1 MYFNGPP
8 SPTMSSISKKRN
20 RLSFVCQACRKA
32 KTKCDQEKPRCGRCI
47 KQNLFCIY
55 DVARQK
61 APRNPN
67 KDATIARLKKEI
79 RYWRNKTVDLT
90 QEKKDFYTALNRST
104 EEPSKSVKRMGKSS
118 LNNTFPISLYKTHP
132 RLIMTKVMKR
142 EINPL
147 SEKYLIF
154 QDTFLKT
161 LIASVL
167 LNSSRNSMI
176 PALNADISSS
186 GTQPCVRNNVVKMR
200 DVLLKNSK
208 YESQRKSINQFT
220 DRLLQKKD
228 PEEQAAINNVISLL
242 YSNNE
247 SSYLEDTCS
256 SENDYSDL
264 LKNYITEIEK
274 TIPPK
279 AITELYVSHFFE
291 HIYHLI
297 PFANKEMF
305 EESIHITVQ
314 YDEFEKVRLSMG
326 TTLLRNKMENLCILL
341 LILRISYISLK
352 FIEEKIEDYSP
363 YITKKML
370 EQYPIQSKIIF
381 LSQQILAS
389 ENWCACA
396 NENTISCLLY
406 IWSAFVFSPTEGD
419 FLLEQP
425 SDIIIN
431 LVIIIGT
438 SIGLHRD
445 PSDFPALNHP
455 EVSDKRLLNLRRIQW
470 LSIISMAS
478 LESSLK
484 GRLLV
489 SPLSMIDLFI
499 NVRDPNCVEIYKGR
513 VKKDLTGSESD
524 EQLLEIHEVFFYRA
538 QLALFLSDLNN
549 ITISYSGSVP
559 MDTLETLRIKA
570 NELLRNKFQLRNVDI
585 NISDEERTFQKLS
598 FNSVL
603 NSISLS
609 GQILG
614 KLMML
619 RASIALMLYFET
631 LAMERSECL
640 PFFYKYFFQCCAD
653 TISLMRFFLLYFN
666 GSYEKVLS
674 SLVCCITTKVI
685 QVAVPTTMFTLL
697 VIIMRAELAKNMLLI
712 KCNECNARGDINNL
726 PEIKEKI
733 KFLDIIKDNFE
744 KLLLEV
750 YLLASQHLR
759 FKYFYIFKMLTL
771 FDVFIQ
777 RLRKGQLFSGL
788 FVKVNKDQ
796 TTKKIATM
804 LELTLGINLDKS
816 DHLIDRLKGKNP
828 TVNFSLNQLN
838 QILKEFDKIRNIGTT
853 DPHNSLNLSKP
864 NIKDNTPTIE
874 LLLNSTMEKHSN
886 APSSSYSK
894 EAATL
899 GGTSTRVPAHN
910 SGNHSDG
917 EKLPSLTYSSENS
930 CDAPNLNFVAGN
942 NDYNSNDANANNDT
956 AVSDNTKSSSNF
968 KRRNDAPMPSL
979 DGLMD
984 VPDIFGSLDFFDY
997 DLLFQN
1003 D

>member
-1 MYFNGPP
+1 MYLNDAS
-8 SPTMSSISKKRN
+8 SPTTDRISRKRN

-32 KTKCDQEKPRCGRCI
+32 KTKCDQEKPRCGRCT

-55 DVARQK
+55 DVARQA

-90 QEKKDFYTALNRST
+90 QEKKDFYTALKRPT
-104 EEPSKSVKRMGKSS
+104 EALAKNTRKTSKSSQK
-118 LNNTFPISLYKTHP
+118 NNFPISLYKTHP

-142 EINPL
+142 EVNPL

-186 GTQPCVRNNVVKMR
+186 RTQPCVRNNVVKMR
-200 DVLLKNSK
+200 EVLLRNSK
-208 YESQRKSINQFT
+208 YESQRRSINEFT
-220 DRLLQKKD
+220 DRLLQKKN
-228 PEEQAAINNVISLL
+228 PEEQLAINKVISLL
-242 YSNNE
+242 YSNRE
-247 SSYLEDTCS
+247 SSYLEDTCP

-264 LKNYITEIEK
+264 LKGYISEIEK
-274 TIPPK
+274 TVPPK
-279 AITELYVSHFFE
+279 AITEQYLSHFFE
-291 HIYHLI
+291 HIFHLI
-297 PFANKEMF
+297 PFASKEML
-305 EESIHITVQ
+305 EESIHTTVR
-314 YDEFEKVRLSMG
+314 YNEFGKVRLSLG

-341 LILRISYISLK
+341 LILRISYISLT
-352 FIEEKIEDYSP
+352 FIEDKIEDYSP
-363 YITKKML
+363 YITKEML
-370 EQYPIQSKIIF
+370 EQYPIQSETIF
-381 LSQQILAS
+381 LAQQILAS

-455 EVSDKRLLNLRRIQW
+455 QVSDKRLLNLRRIQW
-470 LSIISMAS
+470 LSTISMAS

-499 NVRDPNCVEIYKGR
+499 NVRDPNCVEIYKKR

-524 EQLLEIHEVFFYRA
+524 EQLLEIHEIFFHRA

-559 MDTLETLRIKA
+559 MDTLENLRIKA
-570 NELLRNKFQLRNVDI
+570 NELLRNNFQLRSVDI
-585 NISDEERTFQKLS
+585 NILDEEKTFQKLS

-619 RASIALMLYFET
+619 RASIALMLYFEA

-640 PFFYKYFFQCCAD
+640 PFFFKYFFQCCAD
-653 TISLMRFFLLYFN
+653 TISLMKFFLLYFN

-674 SLVCCITTKVI
+674 SLVCFITTKVI
-685 QVAVPTTMFTLL
+685 QLAVPTTMFTLL
-697 VIIMRAELAKNMLLI
+697 VIIMRVELAKNMLLI
-712 KCNECNARGDINNL
+712 KCNECNARGDISSL
-726 PEIKEKI
+726 PKIKEKI
-733 KFLDIIKDNFE
+733 RSLDIIKDNFE
-744 KLLLEV
+744 RLLLEV
-750 YLLASQHLR
+750 YLLASQNLR

-788 FVKVNKDQ
+788 FVKVNKDS

-816 DHLIDRLKGKNP
+816 DHLIDRLKGKNL
-828 TVNFSLNQLN
+828 TVNFTLDQLSE
-838 QILKEFDKIRNIGTT
+838 ILSEFDKISEISTT
-853 DPHNSLNLSKP
+853 DSHNSMNSSKP
-864 NIKDNTPTIE
+864 NMKDNTPTIE
-874 LLLNSTMEKHSN
+874 LLLNSTMDKNSDV
-886 APSSSYSK
+886 APLNCLNK
-894 EAATL
+894 ATNL
-899 GGTSTRVPAHN
+899 GGSPSISILARN
-910 SGNHSDG
+910 GSNQNDG
-917 EKLPSLTYSSENS
+917 EKVPPPAHPSEGSFA
-930 CDAPNLNFVAGN
+930 APILNFMP
-942 NDYNSNDANANNDT
+942 ANNNY
-956 AVSDNTKSSSNF
+956 SNSSANKGSNGNVKLPSNF
-968 KRRNDAPMPSL
+968 KSYYDPPMSSL
-979 DGLMD
+979 DVSMD

>member
-1 MYFNGPP
+1 MYLTDTS
-8 SPTMSSISKKRN
+8 SPKISKISKKRN

-32 KTKCDQEKPRCGRCI
+32 KTRCDQEKPRCGRCT

-55 DVARQK
+55 DVARQA

-90 QEKKDFYTALNRST
+90 QEKKDFYTALKRPT
-104 EEPSKSVKRMGKSS
+104 DELSKNVRKTTSQE
-118 LNNTFPISLYKTHP
+118 NNFPISLYKTHP

-176 PALNADISSS
+176 PALNADISNSR
-186 GTQPCVRNNVVKMR
+186 TQPCVRNNVVKMKE
-200 DVLLKNSK
+200 VLLKNSK
-208 YESQRKSINQFT
+208 YESQRRSINEFT
-220 DRLLQKKD
+220 DRLLQKKN
-228 PEEQAAINNVISLL
+228 PEEQTAINKVISLL
-242 YSNNE
+242 YSNRE
-247 SSYLEDTCS
+247 SSYLEDTCP
-256 SENDYSDL
+256 SEKDYSDL
-264 LKNYITEIEK
+264 LKGYISEIEK
-274 TIPPK
+274 AIPPK
-279 AITELYVSHFFE
+279 VITEQYLSHFFE
-291 HIYHLI
+291 HIFHLI
-297 PFANKEMF
+297 PFASKGMF
-305 EESIHITVQ
+305 EESINTTLK
-314 YDEFEKVRLSMG
+314 YDEFGKTRLSMG
-326 TTLLRNKMENLCILL
+326 TTFLRNKMENLCILL
-341 LILRISYISLK
+341 LILRISYISLT
-352 FIEEKIEDYSP
+352 FIEDKIEDYSP
-363 YITKKML
+363 YITKEVL
-370 EQYPIQSKIIF
+370 EQYPIQSEIIF

-455 EVSDKRLLNLRRIQW
+455 EVSDKRLLNLRRLQW

-499 NVRDPNCVEIYKGR
+499 DVRDPNCIEVYKKR
-513 VKKDLTGSESD
+513 VKKDLTGSGSD
-524 EQLLEIHEVFFYRA
+524 EQLLEIHEIFFYRA

-559 MDTLETLRIKA
+559 MSTLESLRVKA

-585 NISDEERTFQKLS
+585 NVLDEERTFQKLS

-640 PFFYKYFFQCCAD
+640 PFFFKYFFQCCAD
-653 TISLMRFFLLYFN
+653 TISLMRFFILYFS

-674 SLVCCITTKVI
+674 SLVCFITTKVI
-685 QVAVPTTMFTLL
+685 QLAVPTTMFTLL
-697 VIIMRAELAKNMLLI
+697 VIIMRVELAKNMLLI
-712 KCNECNARGDINNL
+712 KCNECNARGDVDSL
-726 PEIKEKI
+726 PVIREKI
-733 KFLDIIKDNFE
+733 SSLDIIKDNFE
-744 KLLLEV
+744 RLLLEV
-750 YLLASQHLR
+750 YLLASQNLR

-788 FVKVNKDQ
+788 FVKVDKDL

-816 DHLIDRLKGKNP
+816 DHLIDRLKGKNL
-828 TVNFSLNQLN
+828 TVNFTPDQLN
-838 QILKEFDKIRNIGTT
+838 EILNEFDKIKDISTT
-853 DPHNSLNLSKP
+853 DAHKSRNPSKSSM
-864 NIKDNTPTIE
+864 KDNTPTIE
-874 LLLNSTMEKHSN
+874 LLLNSNMEKVSS
-886 APSSSYSK
+886 APSYGCSN
-894 EAATL
+894 EATDV
-899 GGTSTRVPAHN
+899 GGTSAYISGHN
-910 SGNHSDG
+910 SSNYNDAEKMPPLTNSSEGSCTAPNFHYMAVNNNYNINNANNNNTDNV
-917 EKLPSLTYSSENS
+917 KLPST
-930 CDAPNLNFVAGN
+930 F
-942 NDYNSNDANANNDT
+942 
-956 AVSDNTKSSSNF
+956 KSYY
-968 KRRNDAPMPSL
+968 DPPMSSL
-979 DGLMD
+979 DVSMD

>member
-1 MYFNGPP
+1 MYFTDES
-8 SPTMSSISKKRN
+8 SPAMNRVGKKRN

-32 KTKCDQEKPRCGRCI
+32 KTKCDQEKPRCGRCT

-55 DVARQK
+55 DVARQA

-90 QEKKDFYTALNRST
+90 QEKKDFYTALKRPT
-104 EEPSKSVKRMGKSS
+104 KELAARRTCKSLQENS
-118 LNNTFPISLYKTHP
+118 FPISLYKTHP

-167 LNSSRNSMI
+167 LSSSRNSMI
-176 PALNADISSS
+176 PALNADISRSR
-186 GTQPCVRNNVVKMR
+186 TQPCVKNNVVKMR
-200 DVLLKNSK
+200 EVLLKNSK
-208 YESQRKSINQFT
+208 YESQRKSINEFT
-220 DRLLQKKD
+220 DRLLQRKN
-228 PEEQAAINNVISLL
+228 PEEQIAVNKVISLL
-242 YSNNE
+242 YSNRE
-247 SSYLEDTCS
+247 SSYLEDTCPT
-256 SENDYSDL
+256 ENDYSDL
-264 LKNYITEIEK
+264 LKGYINEIEK
-274 TIPPK
+274 TLPPK
-279 AITELYVSHFFE
+279 AIIEQYLSHFFE
-291 HIYHLI
+291 HIFHLI
-297 PFANKEMF
+297 PFASKEML
-305 EESIHITVQ
+305 EESIHTTVQ
-314 YDEFEKVRLSMG
+314 YNELGEVRLSMG
-326 TTLLRNKMENLCILL
+326 TTLIRNKMENLCILL
-341 LILRISYISLK
+341 LILRIAYISLT
-352 FIEEKIEDYSP
+352 FIEDKIEDYSP
-363 YITKKML
+363 YITKEML
-370 EQYPIQSKIIF
+370 EQYPIQSEVIF
-381 LSQQILAS
+381 LAQQILAS

-406 IWSAFVFSPTEGD
+406 IWCAFVFSPTEGD

-425 SDIIIN
+425 SDVIIN
-431 LVIIIGT
+431 LVILIGT

-455 EVSDKRLLNLRRIQW
+455 EASDKRLLNLRRIQW
-470 LSIISMAS
+470 LSIISMAT

-499 NVRDPNCVEIYKGR
+499 DVRDPNCVEIYKKR

-524 EQLLEIHEVFFYRA
+524 EQLLEIHEIFFHRA

-559 MDTLETLRIKA
+559 MDTLETLRVKA
-570 NELLRNKFQLRNVDI
+570 NELLKDKFQLRSVDI
-585 NISDEERTFQKLS
+585 NIYDEEKTFQKLT
-598 FNSVL
+598 FNSIL

-640 PFFYKYFFQCCAD
+640 SFFYKYFFQCCAD
-653 TISLMRFFLLYFN
+653 TISLIRFFFLYFN

-674 SLVCCITTKVI
+674 SLVCFITTKVI
-685 QVAVPTTMFTLL
+685 QLAVPTTMFTLL
-697 VIIMRAELAKNMLLI
+697 VIIMRVELAKNMLLV
-712 KCNECNARGDINNL
+712 KCNECNARGDISDL

-733 KFLDIIKDNFE
+733 KSLDTIKENFE
-744 KLLLEV
+744 RLLLEV
-750 YLLASQHLR
+750 YLLASQNLR

-788 FVKVNKDQ
+788 FVKVDKDL

-816 DHLIDRLKGKNP
+816 DHLIDRLKGKNL
-828 TVNFSLNQLN
+828 TVNFTLDQLH
-838 QILKEFDKIRNIGTT
+838 QIIKEFDRIKNIGVA
-853 DPHNSLNLSKP
+853 DPQNSLNPSKP
-864 NIKDNTPTIE
+864 NMKDNTPTIE
-874 LLLNSTMEKHSN
+874 LLLNSSVENESV
-886 APSSSYSK
+886 PPYSSSNDPTNVGN
-894 EAATL
+894 A
-899 GGTSTRVPAHN
+899 STYNLAHN
-910 SGNHSDG
+910 ISNQNN
-917 EKLPSLTYSSENS
+917 EENMPPSIGSSESNRA
-930 CDAPNLNFVAGN
+930 APNLNFMPVNNNYNNSGSNINN
-942 NDYNSNDANANNDT
+942 NDN
-956 AVSDNTKSSSNF
+956 VKLPSNF
-968 KRRNDAPMPSL
+968 KNYYDPPMSSL
-979 DGLMD
+979 DISMD